1 MYAGGRKRIMSFN
14 NEKWICPHCTAEND
28 ATDER
33 CIYCG
38 CKKEIKIPEA
48 PVTEILD
55 QTEVEQAAREVP
67 QQETPQT
74 DYSSLAP
81 NNAPAP
87 KKKNNVMLG
96 VLLAVAC
103 VAVMGIGLLFAT
115 RAKDPETV
123 TPEPAAEPAEGD
135 PEIYELDPEDYDT
148 LLDGEIGDTLS
159 TAFFDFKVNSAKLE
173 DSYEGLTPAE
183 GKKFAVVDIWVK
195 NTMRESIPMFDT
207 DFVLIYGDGENDYAF
222 PVTTDAPEKQ
232 TGKMLASEYTLGINE
247 ETQGIL
253 VYEVPEDIEEAF
265 VYFEEYFDNGEY
277 GEYYTVYTKF

>member
-1 MYAGGRKRIMSFN
+1 MSFN

-38 CKKEIKIPEA
+38 CKKEIKIPDA

-55 QTEVEQAAREVP
+55 QTAVSQAAQEFP
-67 QQETPQT
+67 QTQRPQT
-74 DYSSLAP
+74 DYSNLTP
-81 NNAPAP
+81 NAGPAP
-87 KKKNNVMLG
+87 KKKNNLMLG

-103 VAVMGIGLLFAT
+103 VAVMGIGMMFAS
-115 RAKDPETV
+115 RAKDSDEGQTA
-123 TPEPAAEPAEGD
+123 TFNEPSSAPAEGD
-135 PEIYELDPEDYDT
+135 PEIYELDPEDYNT

-159 TAFFDFKVNSAKLE
+159 TAFFDFKVSSVTLE
-173 DSYEGLTPAE
+173 DSYENLTPAE
-183 GKKFAVVDIWVK
+183 GNKFAIVDIWIQ

-207 DFVLIYGDGENDYAF
+207 DFVFIYGDGDNDYAF
-222 PVTTDAPEKQ
+222 PITDGAPDKK
-232 TGKMLASEYTLGINE
+232 TGKMLASEYELGINE

-253 VYEVPEDIEEAF
+253 VYEVPADIEEAL

-277 GEYYTVYTKF
+277 GQFYTVYASFKGSGE